1 MFLYKKYFPILF
13 SREVTDRSEESPY
26 LDLIRIRSYNNN
38 IR

>member
-13 SREVTDRSEESPY
+13 SRKVPDGSEESTY
-26 LDLIRIRSYNNN
+26 LDLIRIKIYNNN